1 MKNLLQFLTLPK
13 LLTVSIQ
20 NLKPNPNYTKLVVAI
35 LDIALSN
42 HIDLALANSALSF
55 LKTLPVSYQMIL
67 LELSLYAPVAYEFC
81 GKIHDYCITL
91 LRELPIIKN
100 DMVTTIYK
108 SVVSGSKAKFYFYKV
123 LEIVVQVTSYLAI
136 NSLYVDLV

>member
-67 LELSLYAPVAYEFC
+67 LELSLVN
-81 GKIHDYCITL
+81 IWSD
-91 LRELPIIKN
+91 
-100 DMVTTIYK
+100 
-108 SVVSGSKAKFYFYKV
+108 
-123 LEIVVQVTSYLAI
+123 EISDSLS
-136 NSLYVDLV
+136 SLYAF